1 MLRRPVV
8 IATILF
14 APCAC
19 AGLLDLDPG
28 TPRETADGGAEA
40 GSDSGDLPP
49 DANSPDAA
57 PRGCKAASGSGIYC
71 DDFDDPGRTDPNAHE
86 AKAADE
92 VKDSLALTE
101 QLSFSPKRSLEAKY
115 LNTGFP
121 RAMLTLPWKMETP
134 SFHMTMAIR
143 VVRAGISVGDPITI
157 AQILEAPGR
166 NGVDYS
172 IQLTPRQEAIEVRLK
187 NSATVLA
194 FHDQS
199 LPYDEWHEVSMRFQG
214 RYVYLSIDGDSVSEG
229 AAELT
234 GDWTASFGLTAF
246 APATVYL
253 DNVEIGP

>member
-1 MLRRPVV
+1 MLARLIV
-8 IATILF
+8 IATLVT

-28 TPRETADGGAEA
+28 TLRDATEA
-40 GSDSGDLPP
+40 GPDSGDLPP
-49 DANSPDAA
+49 DANPPDAA
-57 PRGCKAASGSGIYC
+57 PRGCKAATGSGIYC
-71 DDFDDPGRTDPNAHE
+71 DDFDDPGRTDPNARE

-92 VKDSLALTE
+92 VKDSLSLTE
-101 QLSFSPKRSLEAKY
+101 QFSFSPKRSLEAKY

-121 RAMLTLPWKMETP
+121 RALLTLPWKMENA
-134 SFHMTMAIR
+134 SFHMTLAVR
-143 VVRAGISVGDPITI
+143 VARDGISVGDAFTI
-157 AQILEAPGR
+157 GQILEAPGR

-187 NSATVLA
+187 NSSTVLA
-194 FHDQS
+194 FHDRAI
-199 LPYDEWHEVSMRFQG
+199 PYDEWHEVSMRFQG
-214 RYVYLSIDGDSVSEG
+214 RYVYLGIDGDSVSEG

-234 GDWTASFGLTAF
+234 GDWTASFGLAAF